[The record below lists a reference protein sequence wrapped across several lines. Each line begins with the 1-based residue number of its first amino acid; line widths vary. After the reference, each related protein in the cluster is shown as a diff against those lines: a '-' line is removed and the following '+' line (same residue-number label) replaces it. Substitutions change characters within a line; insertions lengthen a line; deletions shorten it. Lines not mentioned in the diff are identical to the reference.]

1 MLEIYWG
8 KLRNIFP
15 SKAAIKKHMSVQM
28 FYQPKP
34 SLTMCVFRLEPGW
47 VSPC

>member
-8 KLRNIFP
+8 KLRNVPP
-15 SKAAIKKHMSVQM
+15 SKAAIKKRMSAQM

-34 SLTMCVFRLEPGW
+34 SLTMRAFRMKPG
-47 VSPC
+47 